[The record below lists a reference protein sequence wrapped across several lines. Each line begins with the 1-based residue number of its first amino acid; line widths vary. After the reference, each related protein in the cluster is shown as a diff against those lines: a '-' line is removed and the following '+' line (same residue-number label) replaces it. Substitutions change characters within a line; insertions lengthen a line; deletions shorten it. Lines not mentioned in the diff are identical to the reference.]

1 MIRRILVGVAGT
13 PATEAKIA
21 CTVDL
26 AVRHGATISALS
38 VIDVDRLAK
47 IGPVPLGGAHYARQ
61 MRDERVAGI
70 KQTADDAIDRF
81 RDACSAADVPFN
93 VIRAE
98 ADPFDALADEWRYH
112 DLCVLGLR
120 GWFHSGVVAEP
131 EDALLHLVERGVRPI
146 LAVTENY
153 RPVGTA
159 LIAYDGSAEASK
171 AMKRF
176 IQMNLWQACRAHIV
190 LFGRPDDEK
199 HRALENAATYVRA
212 YDVTA
217 TTALVEA
224 TPLEGIPAEADRV
237 GAELLVLGTHFRKAL
252 LGKRFG
258 ATVVATLKTTDRP
271 VFITH

>member
-38 VIDVDRLAK
+38 VVDVDRLSK

-70 KQTADDAIDRF
+70 KQTADNALERF
-81 RDACSAADVPFN
+81 HEACGAANVPFT

-98 ADPFDALADEWRYH
+98 ADPFDALADAWRYH

-120 GWFHSGVVAEP
+120 GWFHNGVVAEP

-159 LIAYDGSAEASK
+159 LIAYDGSAEAAK

-176 IQMNLWQACRAHIV
+176 IQMNLWQSCRAHIAR
-190 LFGRPDDEK
+190 FGRPDAK
-199 HRALENAATYVRA
+199 GRQALEDAAEYVAA
-212 YDVTA
+212 YGVES
-217 TTALVEA
+217 TTALVDA
-224 TPLEGIPAEADRV
+224 NPLEGIPAEADRV

-258 ATVVATLKTTDRP
+258 STVVATLKTTDRP
-271 VFITH
+271 VYITH